1 MQHHADRFSPFAPS
15 DLKWLNKTRRG
26 INGTALV
33 MAMESLNQVST
44 ISDLSAWTQ
53 TDFQS
58 AFPHG
63 AFAACLGKVL
73 DTGVKPMT
81 VLSAN
86 IPTDSLPA
94 THRTDAH
101 YDTCLMQRWL
111 QSGEP
116 QLFDLSR
123 DTGALHPGCLQAFKA
138 SGLQNIAAHGL
149 LDVTRDH
156 VSFFSFHQLPY
167 PPREEQA
174 RVLKL
179 IVPAMHAAL
188 LRCIRPDTVPPT
200 GGATRPVLTNRES
213 EVLTWICQGK
223 TNSEIASILHISP
236 HTVKNQTQTILVK
249 MGVNS
254 RAQAA
259 AEAMRRRLVPH

>member
-1 MQHHADRFSPFAPS
+1 M
-15 DLKWLNKTRRG
+15 KWHNKSRRG

-33 MAMESLNQVST
+33 VAMESLNQVS
-44 ISDLSAWTQ
+44 SNDDLTAWTQ
-53 TDFQS
+53 TDFQA

-63 AFAACLGKVL
+63 AFIACLGRVL
-73 DTGVKPMT
+73 DTGVKPIA

-86 IPTDSLPA
+86 FPEESLNIA
-94 THRTDAH
+94 HRTNGH
-101 YDTCLMQRWL
+101 YDSFLMRRWL

-123 DTGALHPGCLQAFKA
+123 DAEALHMGCLDAFKA

-149 LDVTRDH
+149 LDVNRDH
-156 VSFFSFHQLPY
+156 ASFFSFHQLPY

-179 IVPAMHAAL
+179 IIPALHAAL
-188 LRCIRPDTVPPT
+188 LRTIQSHTAPPSSDAARP
-200 GGATRPVLTNRES
+200 ALTSRES

-223 TNSEIASILHISP
+223 TNSEIASILRSSP
-236 HTVKNQTQTILVK
+236 NTVKNQTHTILVK
-249 MGVNS
+249 LRVNS

-259 AEAMRRRLVPH
+259 AEAMRRRLVPNS